1 MELIANAAV
10 ELAAAL
16 SEVLNPLA
24 RSESVL
30 PEQREAARVALQDAQ
45 EIWARYGV
53 TAADG
58 D

>member
-10 ELAAAL
+10 GLAAAL
-16 SEVLNPLA
+16 SEVLNLLA

-45 EIWARYGV
+45 EIWARYGG
-53 TAADG
+53 DG
-58 D
+58 GGW